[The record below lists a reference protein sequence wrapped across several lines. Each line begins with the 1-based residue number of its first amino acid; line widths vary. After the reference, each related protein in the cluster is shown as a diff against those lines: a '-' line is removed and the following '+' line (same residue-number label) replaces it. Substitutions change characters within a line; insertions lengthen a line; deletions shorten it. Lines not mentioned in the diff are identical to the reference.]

1 MARPFRRMLR
11 RRRGGGTIAAVV
23 PPPPRQSVA
32 VCSTASVGCINHNVW
47 RIYACYL
54 YRAVFTLYRKKI
66 IESSRGLLACELVSF
81 AALLHKLYFIIFTAM
96 LRFLSWLWRDH
107 LYSYLNILGM
117 IGSTYLADN
126 VSFIDKHLQFIEQP
140 DCICQFF
147 PSHEYLKV
155 CISKIS

>member
-1 MARPFRRMLR
+1 MLR
-11 RRRGGGTIAAVV
+11 RRHGGGGGTIAAVV

-66 IESSRGLLACELVSF
+66 IESSRGLRARELVSF
-81 AALLHKLYFIIFTAM
+81 AAFLLHKLYFIIFTAM
-96 LRFLSWLWRDH
+96 LRFLSWRDQSVF
-107 LYSYLNILGM
+107 LSKYLGM

-126 VSFIDKHLQFIEQP
+126 VSFIDTLKSTVYRTAY
-140 DCICQFF
+140 CICQFF
-147 PSHEYLKV
+147 FLMN
-155 CISKIS
+155 I

>member
-1 MARPFRRMLR
+1 MLR

-107 LYSYLNILGM
+107 LSYLNTLGM

>member
-1 MARPFRRMLR
+1 MLR

-23 PPPPRQSVA
+23 PPSPRQSVA

-96 LRFLSWLWRDH
+96 LRFLSWLLRDH
-107 LYSYLNILGM
+107 LSYLNTLRM
-117 IGSTYLADN
+117 IGSTYLAYMFHSLICDVLYVFYN
-126 VSFIDKHLQFIEQP
+126 LQSIELP
-140 DCICQFF
+140 D
-147 PSHEYLKV
+147 LNT
-155 CISKIS
+155 

>member
-1 MARPFRRMLR
+1 M
-11 RRRGGGTIAAVV
+11 
-23 PPPPRQSVA
+23 
-32 VCSTASVGCINHNVW
+32 CSTASVGCINHNVW

-96 LRFLSWLWRDH
+96 LTRFLSWLLRDY
-107 LYSYLNILGM
+107 LYSYLNILRM

-126 VSFIDKHLQFIEQP
+126 FSFIDMIVYRYVFLNLQSIELP
-140 DCICQFF
+140 N
-147 PSHEYLKV
+147 LNN
-155 CISKIS
+155 

>member
-1 MARPFRRMLR
+1 MAAELLLPSFR
-11 RRRGGGTIAAVV
+11 RRRA
-23 PPPPRQSVA
+23 R

-81 AALLHKLYFIIFTAM
+81 AALLHKLYYIVFTAM
-96 LRFLSWLWRDH
+96 LRFLSWLLRDH

-126 VSFIDKHLQFIEQP
+126 VSFIDKYM
-140 DCICQFF
+140 
-147 PSHEYLKV
+147 YLKI
-155 CISKIS
+155 CRL